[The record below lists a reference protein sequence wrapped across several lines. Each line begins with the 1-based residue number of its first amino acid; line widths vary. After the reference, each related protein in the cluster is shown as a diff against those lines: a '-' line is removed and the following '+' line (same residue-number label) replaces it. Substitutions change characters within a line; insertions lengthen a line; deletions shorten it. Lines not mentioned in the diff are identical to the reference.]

1 MYKNRP
7 ALEKCQL
14 TVDAVIY
21 WLNLVLKQRHMS
33 KNNNKSHKENKSF
46 KKWLT
51 SQQKKGSLIKENLA
65 RARIA
70 VKTKKCLSNKILT
83 L

>member
-46 KKWLT
+46 KK
-51 SQQKKGSLIKENLA
+51 
-65 RARIA
+65 
-70 VKTKKCLSNKILT
+70 
-83 L
+83 